1 MALYK
6 TFLSAFISCAIM
18 IAPAVARTN
27 KCAYDMY
34 RLSHPEHCSDS
45 KRLSFATTATVAGGG
60 LALVGGAIAL
70 FGMSTSGG
78 SDSES
83 ITTTSAQY
91 NPDQVGNDIDYA
103 RYASAINQN
112 AYTRNNNQY
121 NDIRLGYS
129 LARGFTGKN
138 STIAVFDSGLHTPH
152 GSSVAHIASD
162 QVAPDAKVEVY
173 EVADENGNFKSFYE
187 MGDIITSA
195 SSANIYNFSWSA
207 IDSYAHSVSSRNQME
222 QMTDPHFINALSN
235 TATQQDAIFVWA
247 AGNEYNFQSSSLSA
261 MPRVVPEL
269 KGHFVNVVAWDSQ
282 TQSLATFSN
291 ACGVTMNYC
300 ITAPGTDLK
309 SSASNT
315 ELNGTSFAAPIV
327 SAAIAVIREAFPYM
341 KSTEITNLLFA
352 TARDLGAS
360 GVDAIY
366 GHGMLDME
374 RATRPV
380 GATTIPLSEST
391 NIAMQHSRVSSTI
404 GNQLKSENIKLSFV
418 DSFGRAFETNLN
430 DNISVK
436 NRGIGFERLSS
447 KNINNVKIGNIEIG
461 FKQTDMISA
470 SGILQT
476 QSQDLLSFVGINDA
490 IKFGDIT
497 LSYRTT
503 FGSMNPKT
511 SAESIVSGFSNIFTA
526 SATIGIQW
534 QDLSFSIGT
543 PDTIIGGDM
552 YLHTLSGRNAN
563 GDYVFQNHK
572 IDMATR
578 PSVEYSASY
587 KSVTMGFVD
596 NPYGTDE
603 FYILTKGKISF

>member
-1 MALYK
+1 
-6 TFLSAFISCAIM
+6 M
-18 IAPAVARTN
+18 IAPAVANTN
-27 KCAYDMY
+27 KCANDMY
-34 RLSHPEHCSDS
+34 RLSHPEHCSDN

-60 LALVGGAIAL
+60 LTLVGGAIAL
-70 FGMSTSGG
+70 FGMSTGGG

-235 TATQQDAIFVWA
+235 AATQQDAIFVWA

-461 FKQTDMISA
+461 FKQTDMMNA

-511 SAESIVSGFSNIFTA
+511 SAKSIVSGFSNIFTA

>member
-1 MALYK
+1 MASYK

-27 KCAYDMY
+27 KCANDMY
-34 RLSHPEHCSDS
+34 RLSHPEHCSDN

-70 FGMSTSGG
+70 FGMSTGGG

-235 TATQQDAIFVWA
+235 AATQQDAIFVWA

-360 GVDAIY
+360 GVVAIY

-461 FKQTDMISA
+461 FKQTDMMNA

>member
-1 MALYK
+1 
-6 TFLSAFISCAIM
+6 M
-18 IAPAVARTN
+18 IAPAVAHTN
-27 KCAYDMY
+27 KCANDMY
-34 RLSHPEHCSDS
+34 RLSHPEHCSDN

-70 FGMSTSGG
+70 FGMSTGGG

-103 RYASAINQN
+103 RYAGAINQN

-235 TATQQDAIFVWA
+235 AATQQDAIFVWA

-447 KNINNVKIGNIEIG
+447 KNINNVKISNIEIG
-461 FKQTDMISA
+461 FKQTDMMNA

-587 KSVTMGFVD
+587 KSITMGFVD

>member
-1 MALYK
+1 
-6 TFLSAFISCAIM
+6 M
-18 IAPAVARTN
+18 IAPAVAGTN
-27 KCAYDMY
+27 KCANDMY
-34 RLSHPEHCSDS
+34 RLSHPEHCSDN

-70 FGMSTSGG
+70 FGMSTGGG

-83 ITTTSAQY
+83 ITTTSAQH

-235 TATQQDAIFVWA
+235 AATQQDAIFVWA

-380 GATTIPLSEST
+380 GATTILLSEST

>member
-1 MALYK
+1 
-6 TFLSAFISCAIM
+6 M
-18 IAPAVARTN
+18 IAPAVATTN
-27 KCAYDMY
+27 KCANDMY
-34 RLSHPEHCSDS
+34 RLSHPEHCSDN

-70 FGMSTSGG
+70 FGMSTGGG

-235 TATQQDAIFVWA
+235 AATQQDAIFVWA

-461 FKQTDMISA
+461 FKQTDMMNA

-596 NPYGTDE
+596 NTYGTDE

>member
-1 MALYK
+1 MASYK

-27 KCAYDMY
+27 KCVNDMY
-34 RLSHPEHCSDS
+34 RLSHPEHCSDN

-70 FGMSTSGG
+70 FGMSTGGG

-112 AYTRNNNQY
+112 TYTRNNNQY

-173 EVADENGNFKSFYE
+173 EVADENGKFKSFYE

-235 TATQQDAIFVWA
+235 AATQQDAIFVWA

-461 FKQTDMISA
+461 FKQTDMMNA

-476 QSQDLLSFVGINDA
+476 QSQDLLSFVGINDT

-552 YLHTLSGRNAN
+552 YLHTLSGRNTN

>member
-1 MALYK
+1 
-6 TFLSAFISCAIM
+6 M

-27 KCAYDMY
+27 KCANDMY
-34 RLSHPEHCSDS
+34 RLSHPEHCSDN

-70 FGMSTSGG
+70 FGMSTGGG

-235 TATQQDAIFVWA
+235 AATQQDAIFVWA

-261 MPRVVPEL
+261 MPRVIPEL

-309 SSASNT
+309 SSVSNT

-461 FKQTDMISA
+461 FKQTDMMNA